1 MKIYTYVFSEYQSS
15 IHRETVN
22 VDLTSLDSIPV
33 GLQIYRAIK
42 FVLKPS
48 LRAVIHSYKDIIQG
62 PLGGM
67 LPWNQMNKRQ
77 LQKAH
82 YIQDTHVYD
91 CAFKSNCLEIDSK
104 LRNTQYYGALA
115 IRSKCY
121 QESWGEQ

>member
-1 MKIYTYVFSEYQSS
+1 MYTYVFSEYQSG

-62 PLGGM
+62 PLG
-67 LPWNQMNKRQ
+67 
-77 LQKAH
+77 
-82 YIQDTHVYD
+82 
-91 CAFKSNCLEIDSK
+91 
-104 LRNTQYYGALA
+104 
-115 IRSKCY
+115 
-121 QESWGEQ
+121 